1 MPGQDK
7 EIIQLCFL
15 SLLLGFKA
23 YSSGP
28 ACIVNMVTQP
38 HNHKQPDE
46 FRINPFDNDIPYDWA
61 KLSHKEDEFME
72 FTESLE
78 FVELE

>member
-1 MPGQDK
+1 
-7 EIIQLCFL
+7 
-15 SLLLGFKA
+15 
-23 YSSGP
+23 
-28 ACIVNMVTQP
+28 MVTQP

-72 FTESLE
+72 FTESLGFIE